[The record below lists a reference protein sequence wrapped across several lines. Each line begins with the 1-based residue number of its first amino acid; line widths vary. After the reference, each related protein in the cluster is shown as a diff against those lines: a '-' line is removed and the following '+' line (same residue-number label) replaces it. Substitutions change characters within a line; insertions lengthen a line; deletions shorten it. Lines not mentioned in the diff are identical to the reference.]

1 MSPLIANI
9 VIGILAV
16 VSLGLG
22 VCFYLFVQTARK
34 KTEEARVLRTNLEQ
48 YVNAYNDLQAHY
60 ESALESVQV
69 AENASR
75 AKSTFLATMSH
86 EIRTPLNAVLGMTD
100 VLNATTLNEEQK
112 DCLLT
117 IKRSGEALLAIIGNI
132 LDYSKIESGKLDLHP
147 EMFNLS
153 DLIGEIEQ
161 LFKHSAKAKGLLFS
175 CQYEQSQ
182 TFRIFADRNRL
193 RQVLVNLIGNAIK
206 FTESGSVTVQV
217 TKEAVEPSPED
228 KAKGLT
234 YHQIT
239 FVVADTG
246 IGIPESQRQR
256 IFEPFTQVD
265 DAQSRTFG
273 GTGLGLAIVKKILET
288 MGGVIDVASNHPKG
302 TILSVVFIAKTMVV
316 ARPVTQ
322 APFSKVGAG
331 IASGT
336 TTLYKQP
343 LAETFYSLDILVV
356 EDDPQNRKVIQL
368 ILQKMGQ
375 KPQFAVNGKE
385 AIDWLLANPMPDV
398 ILMDVGMPVM
408 DGMEATR
415 RIRAG
420 EAGEDKKDITIVA
433 LTAYAVTT
441 DREKILSSG
450 MNHYLSK
457 PVQTDALRDLLTKI
471 ARAKKG

>member
-9 VIGILAV
+9 IIGILALT
-16 VSLGLG
+16 SAGLGLF
-22 VCFYLFVQTARK
+22 FYLFVAAARK
-34 KTEEARVLRTNLEQ
+34 KAEEARTLQTNLEQ
-48 YVNAYNDLQAHY
+48 YVNAYNDLNAHY
-60 ESALESVQV
+60 QRAIESVQA

-100 VLNATTLNEEQK
+100 VLNATPLNEEQK

-117 IKRSGEALLAIIGNI
+117 IKKSGEALLAIIGNI

-153 DLIGEIEQ
+153 DLVGEIEQ
-161 LFKHSAKAKGLLFS
+161 LFKHSAKSKGLMFN

-206 FTESGSVTVQV
+206 FTETGSITVQV

-234 YHQIT
+234 YHQIA

-246 IGIPESQRQR
+246 MGIPEDQRQR

-265 DAQSRTFG
+265 DAHTRTFG

-288 MGGVIDVASNHPKG
+288 MGGVIDVAPNHPRG
-302 TILSVVFIAKTMVV
+302 TIFSVVFIAKTMVV
-316 ARPVTQ
+316 AKPVTQ
-322 APFSKVGAG
+322 PPFKIGGG
-331 IASGT
+331 ISSGT

-343 LAETFYSLDILVV
+343 LAETFYSLNVLVV

-385 AIDWLLANPMPDV
+385 AIDWLQANPAPDV

-457 PVQTDALRDLLTKI
+457 PVQTDALRDVLTKI
-471 ARAKKG
+471 ARAQKN